1 MRAAWKAVLFDLD
14 GTLIETAPE
23 IANAVNDTLAHL
35 GLAPVEQS
43 LVDGWIGHGT
53 GELLVKALAYRQNA
67 SLQAVR
73 LSPELAA
80 IRSTF
85 NGHYQSRCGTSSQ
98 LYPGVRETL
107 VALREGG
114 CRLAVVTN
122 KEAHYTDIV
131 LRAHDL
137 LPLRYPQFSP
147 LLAYHLAYVPLV
159 LHRAVRVLCNSEAT
173 AREVHGRLGVSARRL
188 EPIRLGFDP
197 GLLRPLGL
205 EREPFFLVL
214 GRQCGPSSGADRTS
228 LMFSLRDEAGALHRA
243 LAPFRRFRINM
254 TKIES
259 RPSKRKAWEYF
270 FFADIDGHA
279 EDTKVAKAIEMLGQH
294 CSFVKILGS
303 YPNGE

>member
-1 MRAAWKAVLFDLD
+1 MSTAAWKAVLFDLD

-131 LRAHDL
+131 LRAHGL
-137 LPLRYPQFSP
+137 LPLLDQVIAGDSLPTKKP
-147 LLAYHLAYVPLV
+147 DPAGV
-159 LHRAVRVLCNSEAT
+159 LHCLHTFGVAPEQALFVGDSSIDAAT
-173 AREVHGRLGVSARRL
+173 ARNAGV
-188 EPIRLGFDP
+188 PVW
-197 GLLRPLGL
+197 LLPYGYNMGQAI
-205 EREPFFLVL
+205 EDCKP
-214 GRQCGPSSGADRTS
+214 DRVIQS
-228 LMFSLRDEAGALHRA
+228 VRA
-243 LAPFRRFRINM
+243 LLEERA
-254 TKIES
+254 
-259 RPSKRKAWEYF
+259 
-270 FFADIDGHA
+270 
-279 EDTKVAKAIEMLGQH
+279 
-294 CSFVKILGS
+294 
-303 YPNGE
+303 